1 MYWQY
6 LLSVMGCIFSLIALL
21 LALNAN
27 RRFTGV
33 LKRFVEWTT
42 LGIGYIFMV
51 SFLSALAIMV
61 SLFGVEGLEA
71 FLRAI
76 NLVIFLAASLCFIQ
90 AALFLLHVSHVYGFS
105 DSPFTKKLLDEQKT
119 EQAKMPE
126 DTASNRKSV

>member
-1 MYWQY
+1 MYGQY
-6 LLSVMGCIFSLIALL
+6 LLSVMGCIFSLIAFL

-51 SFLSALAIMV
+51 SFLSALAVMV

-71 FLRAI
+71 FLRSV
-76 NLVIFLAASLCFIQ
+76 NLIIFLAASLCFIQ
-90 AALFLLHVSHVYGFS
+90 AALFLLHVSHLYGFS

-119 EQAKMPE
+119 KQAKVPK
-126 DTASNRKSV
+126 DTAPTGKSV